1 MKKIYVRPMSLSY
14 GLDAY
19 NLIKIKKALPICGN
33 KKLAFSNIEIIYRE
47 KKIKK
52 KNIYITQLQKLPKKV
67 KKSVLKKIKNITSKR
82 KKISGLD
89 FDKFNIFG
97 VLNMTPDSFSD
108 GGKFN
113 KLKLAKM
120 HSKKMI
126 NDGASFIDIGG
137 ESTRPGAKLISTE
150 IEKQRVLPIISKMKK
165 YNISID
171 TRKSDV
177 MLAAI
182 RKGAN
187 IINDVS
193 ALDFDQNSLAV
204 VSKLQKPVIL
214 NHSQGTPD
222 IMQNNPKYQNVL
234 LDIYDYFENKI
245 NQLTKRKFLRKNII
259 LDPGIGFGKNLN
271 HNLNLIS
278 NVGLFHSLGCPIML
292 GPSRKSFI
300 GKVMKKKDSKYRLG
314 GTLSSVITG
323 YNQGVQCFRVHD
335 IKEAHE
341 ALKVQEALN
350 AI

>member
-1 MKKIYVRPMSLSY
+1 MQKIYVRPMSLSY
-14 GLDAY
+14 GSNAY
-19 NLIKIKKALPICGN
+19 NLVKLKKALPICGN
-33 KKLAFSNIEIIYRE
+33 KKLAFSNIEIIFRAKKNKE
-47 KKIKK
+47 KNINITQIKK
-52 KNIYITQLQKLPKKV
+52 LPRELKKN
-67 KKSVLKKIKNITSKR
+67 VLKKINNIISKR
-82 KKISGLD
+82 KNISGLD
-89 FDKFNIFG
+89 LDKFNIFG

-113 KLKLAKM
+113 KLNQAKM
-120 HSKKMI
+120 HCSRMI
-126 NDGASFIDIGG
+126 QDGASLIDVGG
-137 ESTRPGAKLISTE
+137 ESTRPGAKLISIE
-150 IEKQRVLPIISKMKK
+150 KEKQRVLPIISKMKK

-177 MLAAI
+177 MIAAV
-182 RKGAN
+182 KNGAN

-193 ALDFDQNSLAV
+193 ALDFDRKSLTV
-204 VSKLQKPVIL
+204 VSKLKKPVIL

-245 NQLTKRKFLRKNII
+245 NQLTKRKFLKKNII

-278 NVGLFHSLGCPIML
+278 NIGLFHSLGCPIML

-300 GKVMKKKDSKYRLG
+300 GKVMKQKDSKYRLG

-335 IKEAHE
+335 IKETFE
-341 ALKVQEALN
+341 ALKIQEALN
-350 AI
+350 SI